1 MSADQPTPNYPTER
15 YEQPARLR
23 RNCQGSIMKLKK
35 TEKLPLPF
43 LILHYRKS
51 TQRAQGCPRGSAVP
65 VRQPFLAPLS
75 KGFNPSHLNQVSKR
89 PGRLDEI
96 LNLLEKATKRTQK
109 ILDDNKN
116 AASAQI
122 EAYEK
127 VLRSKESSEA
137 QRVKATLGRKIEYD
151 RLEGL
156 SSQLSLLYI
165 LQMFA
170 FKVKIIQISVDN
182 VKEQLAKSGFLDKT
196 KDIDDI
202 KKNIDTLTILLEAQ
216 YEAMKQL
223 GENRENLAYV
233 T

>member
-1 MSADQPTPNYPTER
+1 
-15 YEQPARLR
+15 
-23 RNCQGSIMKLKK
+23 
-35 TEKLPLPF
+35 
-43 LILHYRKS
+43 
-51 TQRAQGCPRGSAVP
+51 V
-65 VRQPFLAPLS
+65 S
-75 KGFNPSHLNQVSKR
+75 KGFNPSHPNQVCKR

-96 LNLLEKATKRTQK
+96 LTLLEKATKRTQK
-109 ILDDNKN
+109 ILDDNKS

-122 EAYEK
+122 EAHEK

-137 QRVKATLGRKIEYD
+137 QRIKATLGRKIEFD

-196 KDIDDI
+196 KDIENI